1 LLSYLFHTHI
11 SIEGDGFEGLQTKKT
26 QSSGPKRVVA
36 TKPKRIAKETGINV
50 GAILKSGSK
59 GNVTNQT
66 VALMTA
72 QEAES
77 LATTAGV
84 SMLKE
89 AKKGLRMQAFKVLNP
104 IPHKSQPL

>member
-1 LLSYLFHTHI
+1 M
-11 SIEGDGFEGLQTKKT
+11 E
-26 QSSGPKRVVA
+26 
-36 TKPKRIAKETGINV
+36 TKPNRKAKQNGIDV
-50 GAILKSGSK
+50 AAILKSGSK

-72 QEAES
+72 QEAET

-89 AKKGLRMQAFKVLNP
+89 AKKGLRVLAFKVLTQYHTYHN
-104 IPHKSQPL
+104 HYD

>member
-1 LLSYLFHTHI
+1 M
-11 SIEGDGFEGLQTKKT
+11 
-26 QSSGPKRVVA
+26 A
-36 TKPKRIAKETGINV
+36 
-50 GAILKSGSK
+50 AILKSGSK

-72 QEAES
+72 QEAET

-89 AKKGLRMQAFKVLNP
+89 AKKGLCVLAFKVLTQY
-104 IPHKSQPL
+104 HKNHNHYD